1 MKKAVFTAVF
11 MAAIMMFSSIAIA
24 SPGLTVQTDKNEYT
38 IGEDVVVTLMN
49 EWNDYIGTG
58 LGYYV
63 TTTQGDVVWAVG
75 WVEIMVLIPPGG
87 CLEYV
92 WDQTYQNSE
101 LGDDFAQVEPGTYII
116 HGNYG
121 NSRNPIKIVE
131 SSDIAFET
139 VDEGKISYVGY
150 GDVFESTFMVIRDDT
165 AWTKFWAEH
174 KSGLLPTP
182 EKPYIDFANEMVIVA
197 IHGTFSSMGADIDIE
212 SVEDKNGYWDVDVV
226 IDNWSS
232 PLPAQSNPYHI
243 IKTPYS
249 DQQVKFT
256 VTEI

>member
-11 MAAIMMFSSIAIA
+11 MAAIMMCSSIAFA

-92 WDQTYQNSE
+92 WDQTYQSSE
-101 LGDDFAQVEPGTYII
+101 LGKDFQQVEPGNYVI
-116 HGNYG
+116 HANYG
-121 NSRNPIKIVE
+121 QSRNTIQIVE
-131 SSDIAFET
+131 SNDIAFET
-139 VDEGKISYVGY
+139 VDEGMISYVGY
-150 GDVFESTFMVIRDDT
+150 GDVYESTFMVIRDDT
-165 AWTKFWAEH
+165 TWTNFWAEH
-174 KSGLLPTP
+174 KSGIMPTP
-182 EKPYIDFANEMVIVA
+182 EKPYIDFASEMIIVA
-197 IHGTFSSMGADIDIE
+197 IHGTHNTMGAAIEIE
-212 SVEDKNGYWDVDVV
+212 SVYDNNGYWNVNV
-226 IDNWSS
+226 NSGEFPN
-232 PLPAQSNPYHI
+232 PLPACSNPYHI